1 MQIIETNLKFR
12 GSGTKRRST
21 KRIIIHHSAS
31 ADVSAATIH
40 GWHLARVDNG
50 VPWLGI
56 GYNFVIRADGSIER
70 GRAEDLIGAHAGAG
84 ANGDSIGVCLT
95 GDFTKH
101 PPTERQMLSLVEL
114 IKYLR
119 GKYGNLS
126 AIGHKDVMATAC
138 PGHMFAWTEL
148 HKRLEGPTVAEE
160 WKRNIMSDGMAAGI
174 LTEYHDPDQPVTK
187 WFVVALVLNAMKILR
202 GENR

>member
-1 MQIIETNLKFR
+1 MKIVETGLKFN
-12 GSGTKRRST
+12 GTPKKRSAT
-21 KRIIIHHSAS
+21 KRIIIHHSVS
-31 ADVSAATIH
+31 GDVSAATIH
-40 GWHLARVDNG
+40 GWHLG
-50 VPWLGI
+50 QKWMGI
-56 GYNFVIRADGSIER
+56 GYQFVIRADGSIER

-126 AIGHKDVMATAC
+126 VIGHKDVMATAC
-138 PGHMFAWTEL
+138 PGHMFAWAEL
-148 HKRLEGPTVAEE
+148 HKRLEGANVEE
-160 WKRNIMSDGMAAGI
+160 WKKDLMSDLMAAR
-174 LTEYHDPDQPVTK
+174 LVKDYHDPDEPAPK
-187 WFVVALVLNAMKILR
+187 WWVAAVVLNLHKQMWDELKKKE
-202 GENR
+202 GK